1 MRWLRPVCLRARGDG
16 PGTGA
21 APRSSRGSSCVRS
34 PRAGVR
40 RLLRVPGAVFAGLR
54 RWPAARGSSPPR
66 RGSAASLRAVAGV
79 VLLLIFAV
87 AAVPAQAQVD
97 LVTLVKNIDETPTT
111 NLFLSGGVS
120 KLAQKFTTGSNRYT
134 ITSARLTIYARSG
147 LEVSISTESGGNPS
161 STVFTFTNPERIANG
176 RRNTFTVPA
185 SESAAAT
192 LAANTDYFV
201 VFAHTSGNRG
211 DYAWQLTGS
220 EAQSGVDDNDDD
232 TADWSI
238 ANNLMGLGSNW
249 GSASNDVGLFEL
261 RGVPPIRDPRL
272 QSNNP
277 VEVLA
282 SGTRIALRFDRTLD
296 TANPPPASAFEVE
309 VDGDRFPVDR
319 VAVDGSVVNLDV
331 LATIR
336 QGQTVEVGYTDPT
349 SGDDAGAIQD
359 TYGTDAADFTR
370 TATNSSATIELY
382 GTWLDCPT
390 TEVSEGE
397 EVTVH
402 LRHNVPG
409 GTISGSRNFRTS
421 PGTATAPGDYVA
433 RDFDVF
439 IGPRQS
445 YPFTVSTTADT
456 LKEASETFTIRYS
469 PTDTV
474 RDRNNPRIDEKC
486 EITILDDDTANAA
499 ATGEPVIS
507 GTPRS
512 GQTLTADT
520 SRIADANG
528 LHTVSYEY
536 GWFWVDGNVNTR
548 VGTNSRTYTVMP
560 ADVGKRIK
568 VVVAF
573 TDSASF
579 AETVSS
585 DPVFVR
591 HVDTPATG
599 APVIAGSGLVGK
611 TLTAGTS
618 DIADVDGLANVEYRY
633 HWIRVDGTTET
644 IVGADEATY
653 VPVGAD
659 VGRQIKVRVSFV
671 DDAGGV
677 SGLTSAPVT
686 ISRAAPPAVCPAL
699 PDLAG
704 TDRVRLWSGT
714 VTVGDVLL
722 LDGRLLYGHGFTEGS
737 LTLGAA
743 GGLSDKEFGIGGRA
757 YTVRTGLVGGGA
769 LQLQL
774 QLDRGLTDAEVATLA
789 LHVCGEI
796 YAFSEASYSELVP
809 QGSIATYSWGGTG
822 LDWSGETT
830 RTLHL
835 SKTNTPA
842 TGAPGISGTHRV
854 GETLRASTGTVDD
867 IDGLT
872 SPGYRYRWI
881 RVDGSTETAIAGAAS
896 STYTLADADEGKRV
910 KVEVAFTDDLGFAE
924 TRSASVA
931 VRAAGVQATCEASAL
946 GADETEIWTGEVT
959 VGTVRF
965 QGAPIAYGFAE
976 ALSPLPAAGA
986 LSDTDFETGYSS
998 DAHTVRAGMASAGGS
1013 LVFGLD
1019 RRLTQVG
1026 TDRVVLHVCGEAY
1039 AFGDASYDSATRR
1052 YTWSGAGLDWSSV
1065 ASRTLRLRR
1074 PSDITPPE
1082 IVIARTIGEG
1092 GGLIVLQ
1099 FREGLDHD
1107 NRPSASVFTVTADG
1121 RPLTVTVSS
1130 AESGGRLIYLDVSP
1144 RLREGQ
1150 TVTLTYTDPT
1160 PGDDARAV
1168 QDAAGN
1174 DAASFTAAVRNDSTY
1189 TGSGNPEITGTAR
1202 VGETLTASPGNIDD
1216 AHGVTTAVYGYQWI
1230 RQNGGEADIPGA
1242 AAETYTLTDVDEGKR
1257 IRVRAS
1263 FVDDAGNA
1271 ETRTSERT
1279 GTVAVS
1285 ATAPKITIAPD
1296 RAKATGRFDF
1306 IRYTVA
1312 REGPATDALTV
1323 TVRLEAPA
1331 GNDWEI
1337 DDDKRSHEV
1346 AFRAG
1351 EAEKTLLISLR
1362 RVGPANVGFSHGAA
1376 QGGTLLA
1383 RLDGT
1388 TGYDTADTAEVE
1400 VVVVPNPLWIARL
1413 TEPAYTFIEDGT
1425 TYEVE
1430 IEVAA
1435 ASPDM
1440 PAPSMPP
1447 DGNNPVEVYI
1457 ATSSDTAFADVDYE
1471 AFGRSL
1477 PIPLSS
1483 FMAGPDGVQRGRAV
1497 FRFAALQD
1505 SEPEGAETL
1514 WFFLER
1520 APIVA
1525 LGAITFEGPD
1535 GRRDT
1540 NSVRYP
1546 ATIVEANTPASG
1558 APAIAG
1564 TGRAGETL
1572 RATTDA
1578 VSDVDGL
1585 GEFTYR
1591 WVRVDGSV
1599 ETEIGTG
1606 AATYLPVADD
1616 VGKRIRVEVAFA
1628 DALGFAEGPLAS
1640 DSVAIRAAAPP
1651 AVCPVLDLAGTGRSA
1666 LAPIRVGV
1674 GAIQVFK
1681 VPVAYGYYTGDAVLS
1696 AAGTIGGGSF
1706 ALGGTAYAVEGAWAG
1721 TGGSLVFNLDGAVSA
1736 AERAALALHVCG
1748 ESYAFAD
1755 AEHDPSTDA
1764 YTWQHAGLDWSSVTS
1779 RTLRLSTTRSLPT
1792 GAPEIEGTARMGETL
1807 EAATDAIAD
1816 ADGLSAPGFAYQWI
1830 RVEGVEETEI
1840 SGADARTYTV
1850 TAEDLGKA
1858 VRVRVRFTDD
1868 RSFAEEAT
1876 SAALPIVNTPATG
1889 APEIRG
1895 SGRVGG
1901 TMRAATG
1908 GIVEPDGLGNAVFS
1922 YRWVRL
1928 DGAEETEVGT
1938 DSDSYG
1944 VVAADEGKRIR
1955 VEVTFTDDLGA
1966 AEGPLASIPAT
1977 VLDASPPLS
1986 SSCGTPALA
1995 GRVQIW
2001 SSRVTLSTS
2010 LSGGI
2015 GFHHEQSGR
2024 RLQDPDFVIAS
2035 APAYTFLSALNFVGG
2050 SRNGGLRFEL
2060 DRALAPS
2067 HAASLVLHDCDDS
2080 FAFADAAYS
2089 ASDLTYSWPAAGADW
2104 RGLPLMRELR
2114 LSVPGNNPATGAPG
2128 IAGTARVGETLTA
2141 LTDGIGDV
2149 DGRSGASF
2157 VYRWLRVE
2165 GETATAISGATAG
2178 TYTLAADDEG
2188 NRVKVEVAFTD
2199 DLGSPEGPLESAPF
2213 PAAGTV
2219 APVPA
2224 SMTGP
2229 SDLLSATLTVK
2240 EKSPNLG
2247 CFATGSGVL
2256 CSSSSVMTDNDF
2268 TVGTVDYFITQIYLQ
2283 TDGSVLLEFGE
2294 TVRRDVTGSWTLTL
2308 GTTELVFNDAA
2319 RNGGEYT
2326 WTGTGLSWTADDT
2339 VAVKVTDRG
2348 TGDTTPPAHAGPS
2361 RVTSGGDRLVLVFSE
2376 ALDHGTL
2383 PATDRYT
2390 VEADGSPI
2398 AVVAVDDPL
2407 SENERLGLALASPVY
2422 RGQTVRVRY
2431 ADPSDADDARAVQDA
2446 AGNDAASFTSAVR
2459 NDSDHTGAPGE
2470 PTGLEATAIGPTR
2483 IDLAWRAPVERGDSD
2498 ITGYR
2503 IEFSPDGVS
2512 DWRDLM
2518 EDTGERAAA
2527 YSDTRVVPA
2536 ETRHYRVSAINGQ
2549 GPGAPS
2555 EPADATTVS
2564 ALPKIAGQPRVGA
2577 TLRVE
2582 TGDIGDLDGV
2592 DPATFAYRWIRIDG
2606 PVETEIRTA
2615 TGETY
2620 ELVEA
2625 DAGKRVRVKVS
2636 FTDLA
2641 DGGGNP
2647 EERASEAFPA
2657 RGTVLLNT
2665 PATGRP
2671 AIAGTG
2677 RVGGMLTA
2685 ETDAIADAD
2694 GLSNAEFRY
2703 RWVRLD
2709 GPEIPDATAT
2719 GETYAA
2725 VADDLGKRIRVE
2737 VEFTDDHGSPEGP
2750 LASGPVT
2757 IRAMSAP
2764 ASCPRPGLAD
2774 RRWIWSGTVTVGPVE
2789 SSTSGVVRT
2798 VGHGFAAAGGALSDR
2813 DFELGANGYTV
2824 SQGFAATGGELRFYL
2839 DRALAAADS
2848 AGLVLHVCG
2857 ETYAFADAALYD
2869 DGDGF
2874 EYSWPGAGL
2883 DWSPLAGMT
2892 RTLVLSVADPGA
2904 PGAPAGLTAR
2914 AVGST
2919 RIDLAWD
2926 EPLERGDTAITGYR
2940 IEWSADGRSGWRDL
2954 VANTGSTDRAH
2965 ADTVAPETTRHYRV
2979 SAINAQ
2985 GPGSP
2990 SVAAHAATGTGEPGA
3005 PRELVAAK
3013 SATNQAFEI
3022 DLAWEEPADRGDS
3035 DITSYRIEWSAD
3047 GTSNWRALA
3056 ADTGSTDR
3064 TWSDVDLPSPT
3075 TRHYR
3080 VSAIN
3085 AVGPGQAS
3093 NTASATTDDVVPP
3106 VLRSADVRTPGLTVF
3121 LLFAD
3126 AINSATLPMA
3136 SAFTVSADGYRVD
3149 VGYVDVIPVA
3159 GGISIRLR
3167 YISPTIKRGQS
3178 VVVTY
3183 TDPNPGSDDA
3193 TGVIQDRAGHDAA
3206 SFTTGED
3213 GVPAAVNDSGAAPV
3227 APDAPTGLM
3236 AEAAGDTGI
3245 VLTWSPPAYNGG
3257 SAVTGYLIEV
3267 SPDGTDGSFTTR
3279 EANHDVREDGGEDG
3293 AIVTAYTHT
3302 GLTRATTRHYRVSAI
3317 NAAGTGA
3324 ASAST
3329 EFTSATTTMV
3339 APGAPTGLTATAHDA
3354 MPGDTSTQID
3364 LAWTAPAAIEG
3375 VAPPT
3380 GYRIEWSPDGASDWE
3395 ELVEDTGTTDVVY
3408 SDAGLPSETTRHYRV
3423 SARNAPGAAGLGPP
3437 SNVDGATSEDIEPPT
3452 GRRTPVVFINGIQMA
3467 ISYDLSLD
3475 ITGANAPLVSA
3486 FTVTADG
3493 IPITVGAVVSYSIQ
3507 ITGLGRVHRILLDS
3521 LSPTIKRGQ
3530 TVTVT
3535 YTDPTPGDDARAI
3548 QDVHGN
3554 DAASFTLTARN
3565 GSRLDDPTLPG
3576 APTGLAATANDAMQ
3590 GDASTQIDLAW
3601 TAPAA
3606 IEGVPAPTGY
3616 RIEWS
3621 PDGTSD
3627 WEELVE
3633 DTSTTDVAYSDAGL
3647 PPETTRHYRVFAINA
3662 SGTGPPSNVDDA
3674 TTEDF
3679 EPPTEPRT
3687 PLVHFDGVYI
3697 SIRYDQPLDA
3707 TDATEPLPSAFTVI
3721 ADGIPITIGDVT
3733 VEVLVIG
3740 LGALSPT
3747 IKRGQVVTVTYTDP
3761 TDGDDARAIQDVHG
3775 NDAASYTVQADNDS
3789 DVDPILPGAPTGLTA
3804 TANDA
3809 VQGDTSTQIDL
3820 AWVAPGEIGSGIKGY
3835 LIEVSPDGTEDSF
3848 TTLEASHDTM
3858 EDGEIV
3864 TAYADTGLP
3873 SETTRYYRVK
3883 AISAA
3888 GTTSATDVAHD
3899 TTADIV
3905 APVLSYVAVVFDTMR
3920 IQFNEALD
3928 GAPGHTPPK
3937 SAFTVTADGF
3947 PTDFDTVSVSGPAAV
3962 LQGFSPTIKAGQTV
3976 TVTYTDANAG
3986 DDTAA
3991 IQDLAGNDAA
4001 GFTTGEDGVP
4011 AVVLG
4016 GPLDPPVAPDAPAGL
4031 TATAAGETRIDLVW
4045 SPPPYNGGS
4054 AVTGY
4059 LIEVSADGSDG
4070 SFTTLEANHD
4080 AREDGAIVTAYAHT
4094 GDLAPGTTRHYRVFA
4109 INAAGTS
4116 PASGV
4121 ADDTTATA
4129 GAGTPDEPTELT
4141 ATATGAMRGDTDTN
4155 IDLDWTK
4162 PAVIGN
4168 SPITGYL
4175 IERSAD
4181 GVSGWLALVENHAE
4195 MQGGEIVTGYS
4206 DTGLPSETVRHYR
4219 VSAIN
4224 DQGTGPASVVA
4235 HTASA
4240 RIVPLAP
4247 TGLAATTP
4255 HATEEERT
4263 VRGIAL
4269 AWRAPADTGTTDIG
4283 GYRIEWSA
4291 DGMSGWQD
4299 LVEDTGSADAAH
4311 RDRGPGG
4318 TGFPAGTT
4326 RHYRVSAINDG
4337 GVGRASDAAHA
4348 TIRSAPV
4355 RAGTNARGSQ
4365 IAIEFGQA
4373 LDGDAANAPA
4383 ADRFAVSVKGAAVKI
4398 GDVVVAG
4405 PSGQVLLNGL
4415 SPLIRH
4421 GQVVTVSY
4429 TDLTAGDDATGV
4441 IQLPSGLDA
4450 GSFEVE
4456 VHNYSTAQPSAP
4468 EKPAGL
4474 DAEAEDDAI
4483 ALRWE
4488 PPVHDGGR
4496 AVTGYRIE
4504 VSADGT
4510 RFTTLEE
4517 SHNETKEDGEI
4528 ETAYMDA
4535 GLGPRTTRH
4544 YRVRATNEVDTGP
4557 ASETAMATTAAGVPG
4572 APTGLAATA
4581 NDAMP
4586 GDASTQIDLAW
4597 TKPAAIADVAAPTGY
4612 RIEVSPDGASHWRDL
4627 VPNHAEIEMQSGEIV
4642 TAYADVDLPSET
4654 TRHYRVSAINGEG
4667 RGPVSGVEHATS
4679 ADIAAPA
4686 PVSASVA
4693 AAGTSLAIVFDEA
4706 LDEEAASEPAPERFA
4721 VTAADGAA
4729 VTIVTIGSVAV
4740 SGTEVSLSLD
4750 ADSPVIRA
4758 GQTVTVAY
4766 TDPTAGDDAA
4776 AVQDDDGNDAETFE
4790 GFAVV
4795 NGSGVAASV
4804 PGAPTG
4810 LGAEARGPDRIR
4822 LSWDTPA
4829 DNGGRAVTGYRIDVS
4844 TDGVHFATL
4853 EAEHDVTVYEHMGVP
4868 TGVTRHY
4875 LVYAINAI
4883 GTGEA
4888 SVGASAMTTTRVPGA
4903 PTGLAATANDDA
4915 MPGDT
4920 STHIDLAWTKP
4931 AEIGESAITGYKIEW
4946 SADGNAPWIEREANH
4961 AEMENGG
4968 IVTAYSDTGLDSE
4981 TTRYYRISAINGDGA
4996 GSPSNVDG
5004 ATTGDIAGPEPQSAS
5019 VTGSGTGIA
5028 IVFDEALDGDPANA
5042 PATDRFAVSVDGVP
5056 AAVGSVVVWSALK
5069 QVVLGGFSPAIRD
5082 GQAVTVT
5089 YTDLTDGDDATGVIQ
5104 DDDGN
5109 DAEPF
5114 TLPRTLPRE
5123 ILVTNGAT
5131 RPVSEPDAPESL
5143 MAESGQDRIL
5153 LTWDP
5158 PADYGGSPI
5167 TGYLVERSADVD
5179 PRVWRKL
5186 ASNHEETAY
5195 EDVVEPEATRDKN
5208 TDVTRH
5214 YRVSATNAIGTGDPS
5229 DPVRGTIETG
5239 LADAPAGLTAT
5250 AVGGTRI
5257 DLAWKEPA
5265 DEGESLVTGY
5275 RIEWSEDGNAPWEA
5289 LVEDTGSTDRSHS
5302 DTMELDSE
5310 TTRHYRVAAIN
5321 GQGTGPRSEPAHAT
5335 TDDIVMPM
5343 PVSASVAASGAALT
5357 IVFDEA
5363 LDAVAARL
5371 PAAARFAVAAT
5382 DGACIGVGGVTV
5394 SGTDVTLA
5402 LSLAGGVPAIKRGQT
5417 VTVGYTDPSAGD
5429 DAAAVQDDDGN
5440 DAATFAGLAVANG
5453 SDVDPTAP
5461 ARPTGL
5467 VAEAGGD
5474 TRIGLAWRAPCNT
5487 GGRAITGYRIE
5498 RSADDGNGNSDGN
5511 WEELEDDG
5519 STDVAYSDTGRGRGT
5534 RYHYRVS
5541 ARNAPGAAGLGPV
5554 SDVADTATT
5563 MTGPGAPTEL
5573 GATAIGTTIR
5583 LSWMKP
5589 ADEGATA
5596 IRGYKIERSAD
5607 DGSGNS
5613 DGNWEVLEDDTG
5625 TTATTYDDEGLGHG
5639 ETYHYRVSAFNSD
5652 SAGPVSNVADAT
5664 IDIRGPVPQ
5673 SASVAAAGTTLT
5685 IAFDEA
5691 LDAAAA
5697 NLPAAARFA
5706 IAAPDGARF
5715 AIGAVSVSGTHA
5727 TLALASGS
5735 AVIRTGQAVTVAYT
5749 DPNGGDD
5756 TAGVVQ
5762 DAVGN
5767 DAEDF
5772 TLGPGLSVTVNN
5784 GSTVAPTV
5792 ATRPTGLVAMA
5803 AGDTRIDLSWN
5814 APADN
5819 GGRAITGYRIERST
5833 DGGLTYPATPLVANH
5848 DAKEDGAIVRA
5859 YRDTDVMPGTTR
5871 HYRVSAI
5878 NMIGAGPV
5886 SDAEH
5891 ATTSNCAPGAPT
5903 GLGLTAVA
5911 AALGATSTQ
5920 IDLSWTAP
5928 TDLGTPPST
5937 IRGYRIERSADG
5949 NAPWTVLVADT
5960 EDTATSH
5967 SDEGLASETTRH
5979 YRVSAMVSGCDS
5991 AGPPSDA
5998 ESATS
6003 ADIVAPAPVS
6013 ASVAAAGTTLTIV
6026 FDEALDAAAARLPAA
6041 ARFEISAPD
6050 GAEIA
6055 IGTVSVSG
6063 TDVTLA
6069 LTSGSA
6075 VIRTGQAV
6083 TVAYSDLERRTTTR
6097 RAWSRTTTATTRR
6110 RSRSGRA

>member
-1 MRWLRPVCLRARGDG
+1 
-16 PGTGA
+16 
-21 APRSSRGSSCVRS
+21 
-34 PRAGVR
+34 
-40 RLLRVPGAVFAGLR
+40 
-54 RWPAARGSSPPR
+54 
-66 RGSAASLRAVAGV
+66 
-79 VLLLIFAV
+79 
-87 AAVPAQAQVD
+87 
-97 LVTLVKNIDETPTT
+97 
-111 NLFLSGGVS
+111 
-120 KLAQKFTTGSNRYT
+120 
-134 ITSARLTIYARSG
+134 
-147 LEVSISTESGGNPS
+147 
-161 STVFTFTNPERIANG
+161 
-176 RRNTFTVPA
+176 
-185 SESAAAT
+185 
-192 LAANTDYFV
+192 
-201 VFAHTSGNRG
+201 
-211 DYAWQLTGS
+211 
-220 EAQSGVDDNDDD
+220 
-232 TADWSI
+232 
-238 ANNLMGLGSNW
+238 
-249 GSASNDVGLFEL
+249 
-261 RGVPPIRDPRL
+261 
-272 QSNNP
+272 
-277 VEVLA
+277 
-282 SGTRIALRFDRTLD
+282 
-296 TANPPPASAFEVE
+296 
-309 VDGDRFPVDR
+309 
-319 VAVDGSVVNLDV
+319 
-331 LATIR
+331 
-336 QGQTVEVGYTDPT
+336 
-349 SGDDAGAIQD
+349 
-359 TYGTDAADFTR
+359 
-370 TATNSSATIELY
+370 
-382 GTWLDCPT
+382 
-390 TEVSEGE
+390 
-397 EVTVH
+397 
-402 LRHNVPG
+402 
-409 GTISGSRNFRTS
+409 
-421 PGTATAPGDYVA
+421 
-433 RDFDVF
+433 
-439 IGPRQS
+439 
-445 YPFTVSTTADT
+445 
-456 LKEASETFTIRYS
+456 
-469 PTDTV
+469 
-474 RDRNNPRIDEKC
+474 
-486 EITILDDDTANAA
+486 
-499 ATGEPVIS
+499 
-507 GTPRS
+507 
-512 GQTLTADT
+512 
-520 SRIADANG
+520 
-528 LHTVSYEY
+528 
-536 GWFWVDGNVNTR
+536 
-548 VGTNSRTYTVMP
+548 
-560 ADVGKRIK
+560 
-568 VVVAF
+568 
-573 TDSASF
+573 
-579 AETVSS
+579 
-585 DPVFVR
+585 
-591 HVDTPATG
+591 
-599 APVIAGSGLVGK
+599 
-611 TLTAGTS
+611 
-618 DIADVDGLANVEYRY
+618 
-633 HWIRVDGTTET
+633 
-644 IVGADEATY
+644 
-653 VPVGAD
+653 
-659 VGRQIKVRVSFV
+659 
-671 DDAGGV
+671 
-677 SGLTSAPVT
+677 
-686 ISRAAPPAVCPAL
+686 
-699 PDLAG
+699 
-704 TDRVRLWSGT
+704 
-714 VTVGDVLL
+714 
-722 LDGRLLYGHGFTEGS
+722 
-737 LTLGAA
+737 
-743 GGLSDKEFGIGGRA
+743 
-757 YTVRTGLVGGGA
+757 
-769 LQLQL
+769 
-774 QLDRGLTDAEVATLA
+774 
-789 LHVCGEI
+789 
-796 YAFSEASYSELVP
+796 
-809 QGSIATYSWGGTG
+809 
-822 LDWSGETT
+822 
-830 RTLHL
+830 
-835 SKTNTPA
+835 
-842 TGAPGISGTHRV
+842 
-854 GETLRASTGTVDD
+854 
-867 IDGLT
+867 
-872 SPGYRYRWI
+872 
-881 RVDGSTETAIAGAAS
+881 
-896 STYTLADADEGKRV
+896 
-910 KVEVAFTDDLGFAE
+910 
-924 TRSASVA
+924 
-931 VRAAGVQATCEASAL
+931 
-946 GADETEIWTGEVT
+946 
-959 VGTVRF
+959 
-965 QGAPIAYGFAE
+965 
-976 ALSPLPAAGA
+976 
-986 LSDTDFETGYSS
+986 
-998 DAHTVRAGMASAGGS
+998 
-1013 LVFGLD
+1013 
-1019 RRLTQVG
+1019 
-1026 TDRVVLHVCGEAY
+1026 
-1039 AFGDASYDSATRR
+1039 
-1052 YTWSGAGLDWSSV
+1052 
-1065 ASRTLRLRR
+1065 
-1074 PSDITPPE
+1074 
-1082 IVIARTIGEG
+1082 
-1092 GGLIVLQ
+1092 
-1099 FREGLDHD
+1099 
-1107 NRPSASVFTVTADG
+1107 
-1121 RPLTVTVSS
+1121 
-1130 AESGGRLIYLDVSP
+1130 
-1144 RLREGQ
+1144 
-1150 TVTLTYTDPT
+1150 
-1160 PGDDARAV
+1160 
-1168 QDAAGN
+1168 
-1174 DAASFTAAVRNDSTY
+1174 
-1189 TGSGNPEITGTAR
+1189 
-1202 VGETLTASPGNIDD
+1202 
-1216 AHGVTTAVYGYQWI
+1216 
-1230 RQNGGEADIPGA
+1230 
-1242 AAETYTLTDVDEGKR
+1242 
-1257 IRVRAS
+1257 
-1263 FVDDAGNA
+1263 
-1271 ETRTSERT
+1271 
-1279 GTVAVS
+1279 
-1285 ATAPKITIAPD
+1285 
-1296 RAKATGRFDF
+1296 
-1306 IRYTVA
+1306 
-1312 REGPATDALTV
+1312 
-1323 TVRLEAPA
+1323 
-1331 GNDWEI
+1331 
-1337 DDDKRSHEV
+1337 
-1346 AFRAG
+1346 
-1351 EAEKTLLISLR
+1351 
-1362 RVGPANVGFSHGAA
+1362 
-1376 QGGTLLA
+1376 
-1383 RLDGT
+1383 
-1388 TGYDTADTAEVE
+1388 
-1400 VVVVPNPLWIARL
+1400 
-1413 TEPAYTFIEDGT
+1413 
-1425 TYEVE
+1425 
-1430 IEVAA
+1430 
-1435 ASPDM
+1435 
-1440 PAPSMPP
+1440 
-1447 DGNNPVEVYI
+1447 
-1457 ATSSDTAFADVDYE
+1457 
-1471 AFGRSL
+1471 
-1477 PIPLSS
+1477 
-1483 FMAGPDGVQRGRAV
+1483 
-1497 FRFAALQD
+1497 
-1505 SEPEGAETL
+1505 
-1514 WFFLER
+1514 
-1520 APIVA
+1520 
-1525 LGAITFEGPD
+1525 
-1535 GRRDT
+1535 
-1540 NSVRYP
+1540 
-1546 ATIVEANTPASG
+1546 
-1558 APAIAG
+1558 
-1564 TGRAGETL
+1564 
-1572 RATTDA
+1572 
-1578 VSDVDGL
+1578 
-1585 GEFTYR
+1585 
-1591 WVRVDGSV
+1591 
-1599 ETEIGTG
+1599 
-1606 AATYLPVADD
+1606 
-1616 VGKRIRVEVAFA
+1616 
-1628 DALGFAEGPLAS
+1628 
-1640 DSVAIRAAAPP
+1640 
-1651 AVCPVLDLAGTGRSA
+1651 
-1666 LAPIRVGV
+1666 
-1674 GAIQVFK
+1674 
-1681 VPVAYGYYTGDAVLS
+1681 
-1696 AAGTIGGGSF
+1696 
-1706 ALGGTAYAVEGAWAG
+1706 
-1721 TGGSLVFNLDGAVSA
+1721 
-1736 AERAALALHVCG
+1736 
-1748 ESYAFAD
+1748 
-1755 AEHDPSTDA
+1755 
-1764 YTWQHAGLDWSSVTS
+1764 
-1779 RTLRLSTTRSLPT
+1779 
-1792 GAPEIEGTARMGETL
+1792 
-1807 EAATDAIAD
+1807 
-1816 ADGLSAPGFAYQWI
+1816 
-1830 RVEGVEETEI
+1830 
-1840 SGADARTYTV
+1840 
-1850 TAEDLGKA
+1850 
-1858 VRVRVRFTDD
+1858 
-1868 RSFAEEAT
+1868 
-1876 SAALPIVNTPATG
+1876 
-1889 APEIRG
+1889 
-1895 SGRVGG
+1895 
-1901 TMRAATG
+1901 
-1908 GIVEPDGLGNAVFS
+1908 
-1922 YRWVRL
+1922 
-1928 DGAEETEVGT
+1928 
-1938 DSDSYG
+1938 
-1944 VVAADEGKRIR
+1944 
-1955 VEVTFTDDLGA
+1955 
-1966 AEGPLASIPAT
+1966 
-1977 VLDASPPLS
+1977 
-1986 SSCGTPALA
+1986 
-1995 GRVQIW
+1995 
-2001 SSRVTLSTS
+2001 
-2010 LSGGI
+2010 
-2015 GFHHEQSGR
+2015 
-2024 RLQDPDFVIAS
+2024 
-2035 APAYTFLSALNFVGG
+2035 
-2050 SRNGGLRFEL
+2050 
-2060 DRALAPS
+2060 
-2067 HAASLVLHDCDDS
+2067 
-2080 FAFADAAYS
+2080 
-2089 ASDLTYSWPAAGADW
+2089 
-2104 RGLPLMRELR
+2104 
-2114 LSVPGNNPATGAPG
+2114 
-2128 IAGTARVGETLTA
+2128 
-2141 LTDGIGDV
+2141 
-2149 DGRSGASF
+2149 
-2157 VYRWLRVE
+2157 
-2165 GETATAISGATAG
+2165 
-2178 TYTLAADDEG
+2178 
-2188 NRVKVEVAFTD
+2188 
-2199 DLGSPEGPLESAPF
+2199 
-2213 PAAGTV
+2213 
-2219 APVPA
+2219 
-2224 SMTGP
+2224 
-2229 SDLLSATLTVK
+2229 
-2240 EKSPNLG
+2240 
-2247 CFATGSGVL
+2247 
-2256 CSSSSVMTDNDF
+2256 
-2268 TVGTVDYFITQIYLQ
+2268 
-2283 TDGSVLLEFGE
+2283 
-2294 TVRRDVTGSWTLTL
+2294 
-2308 GTTELVFNDAA
+2308 
-2319 RNGGEYT
+2319 
-2326 WTGTGLSWTADDT
+2326 
-2339 VAVKVTDRG
+2339 
-2348 TGDTTPPAHAGPS
+2348 
-2361 RVTSGGDRLVLVFSE
+2361 
-2376 ALDHGTL
+2376 
-2383 PATDRYT
+2383 
-2390 VEADGSPI
+2390 
-2398 AVVAVDDPL
+2398 
-2407 SENERLGLALASPVY
+2407 
-2422 RGQTVRVRY
+2422 
-2431 ADPSDADDARAVQDA
+2431 
-2446 AGNDAASFTSAVR
+2446 
-2459 NDSDHTGAPGE
+2459 
-2470 PTGLEATAIGPTR
+2470 
-2483 IDLAWRAPVERGDSD
+2483 
-2498 ITGYR
+2498 
-2503 IEFSPDGVS
+2503 
-2512 DWRDLM
+2512 
-2518 EDTGERAAA
+2518 
-2527 YSDTRVVPA
+2527 
-2536 ETRHYRVSAINGQ
+2536 
-2549 GPGAPS
+2549 
-2555 EPADATTVS
+2555 
-2564 ALPKIAGQPRVGA
+2564 
-2577 TLRVE
+2577 
-2582 TGDIGDLDGV
+2582 
-2592 DPATFAYRWIRIDG
+2592 
-2606 PVETEIRTA
+2606 
-2615 TGETY
+2615 
-2620 ELVEA
+2620 
-2625 DAGKRVRVKVS
+2625 
-2636 FTDLA
+2636 
-2641 DGGGNP
+2641 
-2647 EERASEAFPA
+2647 
-2657 RGTVLLNT
+2657 
-2665 PATGRP
+2665 
-2671 AIAGTG
+2671 
-2677 RVGGMLTA
+2677 
-2685 ETDAIADAD
+2685 
-2694 GLSNAEFRY
+2694 
-2703 RWVRLD
+2703 
-2709 GPEIPDATAT
+2709 
-2719 GETYAA
+2719 
-2725 VADDLGKRIRVE
+2725 
-2737 VEFTDDHGSPEGP
+2737 
-2750 LASGPVT
+2750 
-2757 IRAMSAP
+2757 
-2764 ASCPRPGLAD
+2764 
-2774 RRWIWSGTVTVGPVE
+2774 
-2789 SSTSGVVRT
+2789 
-2798 VGHGFAAAGGALSDR
+2798 
-2813 DFELGANGYTV
+2813 
-2824 SQGFAATGGELRFYL
+2824 
-2839 DRALAAADS
+2839 
-2848 AGLVLHVCG
+2848 
-2857 ETYAFADAALYD
+2857 
-2869 DGDGF
+2869 
-2874 EYSWPGAGL
+2874 
-2883 DWSPLAGMT
+2883 
-2892 RTLVLSVADPGA
+2892 
-2904 PGAPAGLTAR
+2904 
-2914 AVGST
+2914 
-2919 RIDLAWD
+2919 
-2926 EPLERGDTAITGYR
+2926 
-2940 IEWSADGRSGWRDL
+2940 
-2954 VANTGSTDRAH
+2954 
-2965 ADTVAPETTRHYRV
+2965 
-2979 SAINAQ
+2979 
-2985 GPGSP
+2985 
-2990 SVAAHAATGTGEPGA
+2990 
-3005 PRELVAAK
+3005 
-3013 SATNQAFEI
+3013 
-3022 DLAWEEPADRGDS
+3022 
-3035 DITSYRIEWSAD
+3035 
-3047 GTSNWRALA
+3047 
-3056 ADTGSTDR
+3056 
-3064 TWSDVDLPSPT
+3064 
-3075 TRHYR
+3075 
-3080 VSAIN
+3080 
-3085 AVGPGQAS
+3085 
-3093 NTASATTDDVVPP
+3093 
-3106 VLRSADVRTPGLTVF
+3106 
-3121 LLFAD
+3121 
-3126 AINSATLPMA
+3126 
-3136 SAFTVSADGYRVD
+3136 
-3149 VGYVDVIPVA
+3149 
-3159 GGISIRLR
+3159 
-3167 YISPTIKRGQS
+3167 
-3178 VVVTY
+3178 
-3183 TDPNPGSDDA
+3183 
-3193 TGVIQDRAGHDAA
+3193 
-3206 SFTTGED
+3206 
-3213 GVPAAVNDSGAAPV
+3213 
-3227 APDAPTGLM
+3227 
-3236 AEAAGDTGI
+3236 
-3245 VLTWSPPAYNGG
+3245 
-3257 SAVTGYLIEV
+3257 
-3267 SPDGTDGSFTTR
+3267 
-3279 EANHDVREDGGEDG
+3279 
-3293 AIVTAYTHT
+3293 
-3302 GLTRATTRHYRVSAI
+3302 
-3317 NAAGTGA
+3317 
-3324 ASAST
+3324 
-3329 EFTSATTTMV
+3329 
-3339 APGAPTGLTATAHDA
+3339 
-3354 MPGDTSTQID
+3354 
-3364 LAWTAPAAIEG
+3364 
-3375 VAPPT
+3375 
-3380 GYRIEWSPDGASDWE
+3380 
-3395 ELVEDTGTTDVVY
+3395 
-3408 SDAGLPSETTRHYRV
+3408 
-3423 SARNAPGAAGLGPP
+3423 
-3437 SNVDGATSEDIEPPT
+3437 
-3452 GRRTPVVFINGIQMA
+3452 MA

-3493 IPITVGAVVSYSIQ
+3493 IPITVGAVASYSIQ
-3507 ITGLGRVHRILLDS
+3507 ITGLGRVHRILLGS

-3565 GSRLDDPTLPG
+3565 SSRLDDPTLPG

-3590 GDASTQIDLAW
+3590 GDTSTQIDLAW

-3707 TDATEPLPSAFTVI
+3707 ADATEPLPSAFTVI

-3733 VEVLVIG
+3733 VEVFVIG

-3809 VQGDTSTQIDL
+3809 MQGDTSTQIDL

-4016 GPLDPPVAPDAPAGL
+4016 GPLAPPVAPDAPAGL
-4031 TATAAGETRIDLVW
+4031 TATAAGETRIDLAW

-4059 LIEVSADGSDG
+4059 LIEVSADGTDG

-4109 INAAGTS
+4109 INAAGTG

-4129 GAGTPDEPTELT
+4129 GAGTPGAPAELT

-4162 PAVIGN
+4162 PGDSGN
-4168 SPITGYL
+4168 SAITGYL

-4206 DTGLPSETVRHYR
+4206 DTGLPSETERHYR

-4348 TIRSAPV
+4348 TIRPAPV

-4383 ADRFAVSVKGAAVKI
+4383 ADRFTVSVKGAAVKI

-4429 TDLTAGDDATGV
+4429 TDLTAGDDTAGV
-4441 IQLPSGLDA
+4441 VQLPSGLDA

-4586 GDASTQIDLAW
+4586 GDASTHIDLAW
-4597 TKPAAIADVAAPTGY
+4597 TKPAEIADVAAPTGY
-4612 RIEVSPDGASHWRDL
+4612 RIEWSPDGASHWRDL
-4627 VPNHAEIEMQSGEIV
+4627 VPNHAETEMQSGEIV

-5056 AAVGSVVVWSALK
+5056 AAAGSVVVWSALK

-5082 GQAVTVT
+5082 GQAVTVA

-5104 DDDGN
+5104 DGDGN

-5239 LADAPAGLTAT
+5239 LADAPAGLKAT

-5257 DLAWKEPA
+5257 DLVWKEPA

-5382 DGACIGVGGVTV
+5382 DGACIGVGGVAV

-5440 DAATFAGLAVANG
+5440 DAATFASLAVANG

-5511 WEELEDDG
+5511 WEEVVADTG
-5519 STDVAYSDTGRGRGT
+5519 STDVAYSDTGRDRGT

-5573 GATAIGTTIR
+5573 MATAIGTTIR

-5589 ADEGATA
+5589 ADEGASA

-5613 DGNWEVLEDDTG
+5613 DGNWEVLEADTG
-5625 TTATTYDDEGLGHG
+5625 TTATAYDDEGLGHG

-5749 DPNGGDD
+5749 DPNAGDD
-5756 TAGVVQ
+5756 TGGVVQ

-5784 GSTVAPTV
+5784 GSTE
-5792 ATRPTGLVAMA
+5792 A
-5803 AGDTRIDLSWN
+5803 AGAPGAPENFAAEPGGDTSIVLTWD
-5814 APADN
+5814 APADT
-5819 GGRAITGYRIERST
+5819 GGTAIASYRIEVSPSGA
-5833 DGGLTYPATPLVANH
+5833 DGSWTALEAAH
-5848 DAKEDGAIVRA
+5848 DAAIERRYPHTGLDPA
-5859 YRDTDVMPGTTR
+5859 TTR
-5871 HYRVSAI
+5871 HYRIRAMHAANVGAWSAAVQT
-5878 NMIGAGPV
+5878 M
-5886 SDAEH
+5886 
-5891 ATTSNCAPGAPT
+5891 TTSGAPDAPT
-5903 GLGLTAVA
+5903 GLEATAGLPSPRDGTT
-5911 AALGATSTQ
+5911 L
-5920 IDLSWTAP
+5920 IDLVWMKPADEGDSAIT
-5928 TDLGTPPST
+5928 S
-5937 IRGYRIERSADG
+5937 YRIEWSADG
-5949 NAPWTVLVADT
+5949 ASDWTELVATHDT
-5960 EDTATSH
+5960 MAGGAIVTGYTDT
-5967 SDEGLASETTRH
+5967 GLGSETTRH
-5979 YRVSAMVSGCDS
+5979 YRVFAINDDGRSLPSDTAHTTTADI
-5991 AGPPSDA
+5991 AGP
-5998 ESATS
+5998 E
-6003 ADIVAPAPVS
+6003 PVS
-6013 ASVAAAGTTLTIV
+6013 ASVTASGTALTIV
-6026 FDEALDAAAARLPAA
+6026 FDETLEAAARRGPARPAA
-6041 ARFEISAPD
+6041 ARCRRRR
-6050 GAEIA
+6050 
-6055 IGTVSVSG
+6055 VSRSRP
-6063 TDVTLA
+6063 
-6069 LTSGSA
+6069 
-6075 VIRTGQAV
+6075 RTG
-6083 TVAYSDLERRTTTR
+6083 
-6097 RAWSRTTTATTRR
+6097 R
-6110 RSRSGRA
+6110 RSRSARSR

>member
-1 MRWLRPVCLRARGDG
+1 M
-16 PGTGA
+16 
-21 APRSSRGSSCVRS
+21 
-34 PRAGVR
+34 
-40 RLLRVPGAVFAGLR
+40 
-54 RWPAARGSSPPR
+54 
-66 RGSAASLRAVAGV
+66 
-79 VLLLIFAV
+79 
-87 AAVPAQAQVD
+87 
-97 LVTLVKNIDETPTT
+97 
-111 NLFLSGGVS
+111 
-120 KLAQKFTTGSNRYT
+120 
-134 ITSARLTIYARSG
+134 
-147 LEVSISTESGGNPS
+147 
-161 STVFTFTNPERIANG
+161 
-176 RRNTFTVPA
+176 
-185 SESAAAT
+185 
-192 LAANTDYFV
+192 
-201 VFAHTSGNRG
+201 
-211 DYAWQLTGS
+211 
-220 EAQSGVDDNDDD
+220 
-232 TADWSI
+232 
-238 ANNLMGLGSNW
+238 
-249 GSASNDVGLFEL
+249 
-261 RGVPPIRDPRL
+261 
-272 QSNNP
+272 
-277 VEVLA
+277 
-282 SGTRIALRFDRTLD
+282 
-296 TANPPPASAFEVE
+296 
-309 VDGDRFPVDR
+309 
-319 VAVDGSVVNLDV
+319 
-331 LATIR
+331 
-336 QGQTVEVGYTDPT
+336 
-349 SGDDAGAIQD
+349 
-359 TYGTDAADFTR
+359 
-370 TATNSSATIELY
+370 
-382 GTWLDCPT
+382 
-390 TEVSEGE
+390 
-397 EVTVH
+397 
-402 LRHNVPG
+402 
-409 GTISGSRNFRTS
+409 
-421 PGTATAPGDYVA
+421 
-433 RDFDVF
+433 
-439 IGPRQS
+439 
-445 YPFTVSTTADT
+445 
-456 LKEASETFTIRYS
+456 
-469 PTDTV
+469 
-474 RDRNNPRIDEKC
+474 
-486 EITILDDDTANAA
+486 
-499 ATGEPVIS
+499 
-507 GTPRS
+507 
-512 GQTLTADT
+512 
-520 SRIADANG
+520 
-528 LHTVSYEY
+528 
-536 GWFWVDGNVNTR
+536 
-548 VGTNSRTYTVMP
+548 
-560 ADVGKRIK
+560 
-568 VVVAF
+568 
-573 TDSASF
+573 
-579 AETVSS
+579 
-585 DPVFVR
+585 
-591 HVDTPATG
+591 
-599 APVIAGSGLVGK
+599 
-611 TLTAGTS
+611 
-618 DIADVDGLANVEYRY
+618 
-633 HWIRVDGTTET
+633 
-644 IVGADEATY
+644 
-653 VPVGAD
+653 
-659 VGRQIKVRVSFV
+659 
-671 DDAGGV
+671 
-677 SGLTSAPVT
+677 
-686 ISRAAPPAVCPAL
+686 
-699 PDLAG
+699 
-704 TDRVRLWSGT
+704 
-714 VTVGDVLL
+714 
-722 LDGRLLYGHGFTEGS
+722 
-737 LTLGAA
+737 
-743 GGLSDKEFGIGGRA
+743 
-757 YTVRTGLVGGGA
+757 
-769 LQLQL
+769 
-774 QLDRGLTDAEVATLA
+774 
-789 LHVCGEI
+789 
-796 YAFSEASYSELVP
+796 
-809 QGSIATYSWGGTG
+809 
-822 LDWSGETT
+822 
-830 RTLHL
+830 
-835 SKTNTPA
+835 
-842 TGAPGISGTHRV
+842 
-854 GETLRASTGTVDD
+854 
-867 IDGLT
+867 
-872 SPGYRYRWI
+872 
-881 RVDGSTETAIAGAAS
+881 
-896 STYTLADADEGKRV
+896 
-910 KVEVAFTDDLGFAE
+910 
-924 TRSASVA
+924 
-931 VRAAGVQATCEASAL
+931 
-946 GADETEIWTGEVT
+946 
-959 VGTVRF
+959 
-965 QGAPIAYGFAE
+965 
-976 ALSPLPAAGA
+976 
-986 LSDTDFETGYSS
+986 
-998 DAHTVRAGMASAGGS
+998 
-1013 LVFGLD
+1013 
-1019 RRLTQVG
+1019 
-1026 TDRVVLHVCGEAY
+1026 
-1039 AFGDASYDSATRR
+1039 
-1052 YTWSGAGLDWSSV
+1052 
-1065 ASRTLRLRR
+1065 
-1074 PSDITPPE
+1074 
-1082 IVIARTIGEG
+1082 
-1092 GGLIVLQ
+1092 
-1099 FREGLDHD
+1099 
-1107 NRPSASVFTVTADG
+1107 
-1121 RPLTVTVSS
+1121 
-1130 AESGGRLIYLDVSP
+1130 
-1144 RLREGQ
+1144 
-1150 TVTLTYTDPT
+1150 
-1160 PGDDARAV
+1160 
-1168 QDAAGN
+1168 
-1174 DAASFTAAVRNDSTY
+1174 
-1189 TGSGNPEITGTAR
+1189 
-1202 VGETLTASPGNIDD
+1202 
-1216 AHGVTTAVYGYQWI
+1216 
-1230 RQNGGEADIPGA
+1230 
-1242 AAETYTLTDVDEGKR
+1242 
-1257 IRVRAS
+1257 
-1263 FVDDAGNA
+1263 
-1271 ETRTSERT
+1271 
-1279 GTVAVS
+1279 
-1285 ATAPKITIAPD
+1285 
-1296 RAKATGRFDF
+1296 
-1306 IRYTVA
+1306 
-1312 REGPATDALTV
+1312 
-1323 TVRLEAPA
+1323 
-1331 GNDWEI
+1331 
-1337 DDDKRSHEV
+1337 
-1346 AFRAG
+1346 
-1351 EAEKTLLISLR
+1351 
-1362 RVGPANVGFSHGAA
+1362 
-1376 QGGTLLA
+1376 
-1383 RLDGT
+1383 
-1388 TGYDTADTAEVE
+1388 
-1400 VVVVPNPLWIARL
+1400 
-1413 TEPAYTFIEDGT
+1413 
-1425 TYEVE
+1425 
-1430 IEVAA
+1430 
-1435 ASPDM
+1435 
-1440 PAPSMPP
+1440 
-1447 DGNNPVEVYI
+1447 
-1457 ATSSDTAFADVDYE
+1457 
-1471 AFGRSL
+1471 
-1477 PIPLSS
+1477 
-1483 FMAGPDGVQRGRAV
+1483 
-1497 FRFAALQD
+1497 
-1505 SEPEGAETL
+1505 
-1514 WFFLER
+1514 
-1520 APIVA
+1520 
-1525 LGAITFEGPD
+1525 
-1535 GRRDT
+1535 
-1540 NSVRYP
+1540 
-1546 ATIVEANTPASG
+1546 
-1558 APAIAG
+1558 
-1564 TGRAGETL
+1564 
-1572 RATTDA
+1572 
-1578 VSDVDGL
+1578 
-1585 GEFTYR
+1585 
-1591 WVRVDGSV
+1591 
-1599 ETEIGTG
+1599 
-1606 AATYLPVADD
+1606 
-1616 VGKRIRVEVAFA
+1616 
-1628 DALGFAEGPLAS
+1628 
-1640 DSVAIRAAAPP
+1640 
-1651 AVCPVLDLAGTGRSA
+1651 
-1666 LAPIRVGV
+1666 
-1674 GAIQVFK
+1674 
-1681 VPVAYGYYTGDAVLS
+1681 
-1696 AAGTIGGGSF
+1696 
-1706 ALGGTAYAVEGAWAG
+1706 
-1721 TGGSLVFNLDGAVSA
+1721 
-1736 AERAALALHVCG
+1736 
-1748 ESYAFAD
+1748 
-1755 AEHDPSTDA
+1755 
-1764 YTWQHAGLDWSSVTS
+1764 
-1779 RTLRLSTTRSLPT
+1779 
-1792 GAPEIEGTARMGETL
+1792 
-1807 EAATDAIAD
+1807 
-1816 ADGLSAPGFAYQWI
+1816 
-1830 RVEGVEETEI
+1830 
-1840 SGADARTYTV
+1840 
-1850 TAEDLGKA
+1850 
-1858 VRVRVRFTDD
+1858 
-1868 RSFAEEAT
+1868 
-1876 SAALPIVNTPATG
+1876 
-1889 APEIRG
+1889 
-1895 SGRVGG
+1895 
-1901 TMRAATG
+1901 
-1908 GIVEPDGLGNAVFS
+1908 
-1922 YRWVRL
+1922 
-1928 DGAEETEVGT
+1928 
-1938 DSDSYG
+1938 
-1944 VVAADEGKRIR
+1944 
-1955 VEVTFTDDLGA
+1955 
-1966 AEGPLASIPAT
+1966 
-1977 VLDASPPLS
+1977 
-1986 SSCGTPALA
+1986 
-1995 GRVQIW
+1995 
-2001 SSRVTLSTS
+2001 
-2010 LSGGI
+2010 
-2015 GFHHEQSGR
+2015 
-2024 RLQDPDFVIAS
+2024 
-2035 APAYTFLSALNFVGG
+2035 
-2050 SRNGGLRFEL
+2050 
-2060 DRALAPS
+2060 
-2067 HAASLVLHDCDDS
+2067 
-2080 FAFADAAYS
+2080 
-2089 ASDLTYSWPAAGADW
+2089 
-2104 RGLPLMRELR
+2104 
-2114 LSVPGNNPATGAPG
+2114 
-2128 IAGTARVGETLTA
+2128 
-2141 LTDGIGDV
+2141 
-2149 DGRSGASF
+2149 
-2157 VYRWLRVE
+2157 
-2165 GETATAISGATAG
+2165 
-2178 TYTLAADDEG
+2178 
-2188 NRVKVEVAFTD
+2188 
-2199 DLGSPEGPLESAPF
+2199 
-2213 PAAGTV
+2213 
-2219 APVPA
+2219 
-2224 SMTGP
+2224 
-2229 SDLLSATLTVK
+2229 
-2240 EKSPNLG
+2240 
-2247 CFATGSGVL
+2247 
-2256 CSSSSVMTDNDF
+2256 
-2268 TVGTVDYFITQIYLQ
+2268 
-2283 TDGSVLLEFGE
+2283 
-2294 TVRRDVTGSWTLTL
+2294 
-2308 GTTELVFNDAA
+2308 
-2319 RNGGEYT
+2319 
-2326 WTGTGLSWTADDT
+2326 
-2339 VAVKVTDRG
+2339 
-2348 TGDTTPPAHAGPS
+2348 
-2361 RVTSGGDRLVLVFSE
+2361 
-2376 ALDHGTL
+2376 
-2383 PATDRYT
+2383 
-2390 VEADGSPI
+2390 
-2398 AVVAVDDPL
+2398 
-2407 SENERLGLALASPVY
+2407 
-2422 RGQTVRVRY
+2422 
-2431 ADPSDADDARAVQDA
+2431 
-2446 AGNDAASFTSAVR
+2446 
-2459 NDSDHTGAPGE
+2459 
-2470 PTGLEATAIGPTR
+2470 
-2483 IDLAWRAPVERGDSD
+2483 
-2498 ITGYR
+2498 
-2503 IEFSPDGVS
+2503 
-2512 DWRDLM
+2512 
-2518 EDTGERAAA
+2518 
-2527 YSDTRVVPA
+2527 
-2536 ETRHYRVSAINGQ
+2536 
-2549 GPGAPS
+2549 
-2555 EPADATTVS
+2555 
-2564 ALPKIAGQPRVGA
+2564 
-2577 TLRVE
+2577 
-2582 TGDIGDLDGV
+2582 
-2592 DPATFAYRWIRIDG
+2592 
-2606 PVETEIRTA
+2606 
-2615 TGETY
+2615 
-2620 ELVEA
+2620 
-2625 DAGKRVRVKVS
+2625 
-2636 FTDLA
+2636 
-2641 DGGGNP
+2641 
-2647 EERASEAFPA
+2647 
-2657 RGTVLLNT
+2657 
-2665 PATGRP
+2665 
-2671 AIAGTG
+2671 
-2677 RVGGMLTA
+2677 
-2685 ETDAIADAD
+2685 
-2694 GLSNAEFRY
+2694 
-2703 RWVRLD
+2703 
-2709 GPEIPDATAT
+2709 
-2719 GETYAA
+2719 
-2725 VADDLGKRIRVE
+2725 
-2737 VEFTDDHGSPEGP
+2737 
-2750 LASGPVT
+2750 
-2757 IRAMSAP
+2757 
-2764 ASCPRPGLAD
+2764 
-2774 RRWIWSGTVTVGPVE
+2774 
-2789 SSTSGVVRT
+2789 
-2798 VGHGFAAAGGALSDR
+2798 
-2813 DFELGANGYTV
+2813 
-2824 SQGFAATGGELRFYL
+2824 
-2839 DRALAAADS
+2839 
-2848 AGLVLHVCG
+2848 
-2857 ETYAFADAALYD
+2857 
-2869 DGDGF
+2869 
-2874 EYSWPGAGL
+2874 
-2883 DWSPLAGMT
+2883 
-2892 RTLVLSVADPGA
+2892 
-2904 PGAPAGLTAR
+2904 
-2914 AVGST
+2914 
-2919 RIDLAWD
+2919 
-2926 EPLERGDTAITGYR
+2926 
-2940 IEWSADGRSGWRDL
+2940 
-2954 VANTGSTDRAH
+2954 
-2965 ADTVAPETTRHYRV
+2965 
-2979 SAINAQ
+2979 
-2985 GPGSP
+2985 
-2990 SVAAHAATGTGEPGA
+2990 
-3005 PRELVAAK
+3005 
-3013 SATNQAFEI
+3013 
-3022 DLAWEEPADRGDS
+3022 
-3035 DITSYRIEWSAD
+3035 
-3047 GTSNWRALA
+3047 
-3056 ADTGSTDR
+3056 
-3064 TWSDVDLPSPT
+3064 
-3075 TRHYR
+3075 
-3080 VSAIN
+3080 
-3085 AVGPGQAS
+3085 
-3093 NTASATTDDVVPP
+3093 
-3106 VLRSADVRTPGLTVF
+3106 
-3121 LLFAD
+3121 
-3126 AINSATLPMA
+3126 
-3136 SAFTVSADGYRVD
+3136 
-3149 VGYVDVIPVA
+3149 
-3159 GGISIRLR
+3159 
-3167 YISPTIKRGQS
+3167 
-3178 VVVTY
+3178 
-3183 TDPNPGSDDA
+3183 
-3193 TGVIQDRAGHDAA
+3193 
-3206 SFTTGED
+3206 
-3213 GVPAAVNDSGAAPV
+3213 
-3227 APDAPTGLM
+3227 
-3236 AEAAGDTGI
+3236 
-3245 VLTWSPPAYNGG
+3245 
-3257 SAVTGYLIEV
+3257 
-3267 SPDGTDGSFTTR
+3267 
-3279 EANHDVREDGGEDG
+3279 
-3293 AIVTAYTHT
+3293 
-3302 GLTRATTRHYRVSAI
+3302 
-3317 NAAGTGA
+3317 
-3324 ASAST
+3324 
-3329 EFTSATTTMV
+3329 
-3339 APGAPTGLTATAHDA
+3339 
-3354 MPGDTSTQID
+3354 
-3364 LAWTAPAAIEG
+3364 
-3375 VAPPT
+3375 
-3380 GYRIEWSPDGASDWE
+3380 
-3395 ELVEDTGTTDVVY
+3395 
-3408 SDAGLPSETTRHYRV
+3408 
-3423 SARNAPGAAGLGPP
+3423 
-3437 SNVDGATSEDIEPPT
+3437 
-3452 GRRTPVVFINGIQMA
+3452 
-3467 ISYDLSLD
+3467 
-3475 ITGANAPLVSA
+3475 
-3486 FTVTADG
+3486 
-3493 IPITVGAVVSYSIQ
+3493 
-3507 ITGLGRVHRILLDS
+3507 DS

-3530 TVTVT
+3530 RVTVT
-3535 YTDPTPGDDARAI
+3535 YTDPTDGDDARAI
-3548 QDVHGN
+3548 QDRHGN
-3554 DAASFTLTARN
+3554 DAASFTLQAN
-3565 GSRLDDPTLPG
+3565 NSSRLVDPTLPG

-3590 GDASTQIDLAW
+3590 GDTSTQIDLAW

-3707 TDATEPLPSAFTVI
+3707 ADATEPLPSAFTVI

-3733 VEVLVIG
+3733 VEVFVIG

-3809 VQGDTSTQIDL
+3809 MQGDTSTQIDL

-3835 LIEVSPDGTEDSF
+3835 LIEVSPDGAEDSF

-4031 TATAAGETRIDLVW
+4031 TATAAGETRIDLAW

-4059 LIEVSADGSDG
+4059 LIEVSADGTDG

-4109 INAAGTS
+4109 INAAGTG

-4175 IERSAD
+4175 IEWSAD

-4206 DTGLPSETVRHYR
+4206 DTGLPSETERHYR

-4348 TIRSAPV
+4348 TIRPAPV

-4429 TDLTAGDDATGV
+4429 TDLTAGDDTAGV
-4441 IQLPSGLDA
+4441 VQLPSGLDA

-4586 GDASTQIDLAW
+4586 GDASTHIDLAW
-4597 TKPAAIADVAAPTGY
+4597 TKPAEIADVAAPTGY
-4612 RIEVSPDGASHWRDL
+4612 RIEWSPDGASHWRDL
-4627 VPNHAEIEMQSGEIV
+4627 VPNHAETEMQSGEIV

-4654 TRHYRVSAINGEG
+4654 TRYYRVSAINGEG

-5056 AAVGSVVVWSALK
+5056 AAAGSVAVWSALK

-5167 TGYLVERSADVD
+5167 TGYVVERSADVD

-5239 LADAPAGLTAT
+5239 LADAPAGLKAT

-5257 DLAWKEPA
+5257 DLVWKEPA

-5394 SGTDVTLA
+5394 SGTGVTLA

-5440 DAATFAGLAVANG
+5440 DAATFASLAVANG
-5453 SDVDPTAP
+5453 SNVDPTAP

-5519 STDVAYSDTGRGRGT
+5519 STDVAYPDTGRDRGT

-5573 GATAIGTTIR
+5573 MATAIGTTIR

-5589 ADEGATA
+5589 ADEGASA

-5613 DGNWEVLEDDTG
+5613 DGNWEVLEADTG
-5625 TTATTYDDEGLGHG
+5625 TTATAYDDEGLGHG

-5673 SASVAAAGTTLT
+5673 SASVAATGRTLT

-5691 LDAAAA
+5691 LDAAVA

-5715 AIGAVSVSGTHA
+5715 RIGAVAVSA
-5727 TLALASGS
+5727 TDVTLTFTSGS
-5735 AVIRTGQAVTVAYT
+5735 AVIRTGQAVTVAYA
-5749 DPNGGDD
+5749 DPNAGDD
-5756 TAGVVQ
+5756 ARGVVQ
-5762 DAVGN
+5762 DDDGN
-5767 DAEDF
+5767 DAAPF

-5784 GSTVAPTV
+5784 GSTEAPTV

-5848 DAKEDGAIVRA
+5848 DAKQDGAIVRA
-5859 YRDTDVMPGTTR
+5859 YRDTDVMPATTR

-5878 NMIGAGPV
+5878 NMIGTGPV

-5949 NAPWTVLVADT
+5949 NALWTVLVADT

-5967 SDEGLASETTRH
+5967 SDLNLRSETTRH

-6003 ADIVAPAPVS
+6003 DDIVAPAPVS
-6013 ASVAAAGTTLTIV
+6013 ASVPAAGTSLTIVFGEDLDGTTAGAPVKEQFEVTAADGAQIEVASVTVSGANVTLTLESGAPAIKTGQTVTVAYTDLTPNDDAGGVVQDDDGNDAADFTLGPASTPGESGKVTNGSTVAATAPGAPSGLAAGGTGSGIRLTWTKPEDTGGRAVTGYLIEVSENGVNGPFAELVANHNTPGTDGAIKTEYMHGVAHGTTRHYRVKAINAVDTGPASNVAGATSVPEGAPPPVPTLTATARDAAQGATATAIDLAWTKPATEGQTPIVSYRIEVSEDGGRTFTALVANHDTMENGAIVTAYPHTGLGSEVTRHYRVSATNTQGTGPPSNVAHATTDDIVAPAPVSASVPAAGTSLTIVFGEDLDGTTAGAPAKEQFEVTAADGAQIEVASVTVSGANVTLALESGAPAIKTGQTVTVAYTDPSANDDAAAVQDDSGNDAASFATLAVTNNSGVAATAPGAPTELTAGGTGSGIRLTWTKPADTGGRAVTGYLIEVSEDGATGPFAELVANHNALGTDGAIKTEYMHDLPHDATRHYRIRARNAAGLGAFSNVDGASAEHPGAPDAPPQLTATANDAMPGDASTRIDLAWAKPAYEGDSAITGYRIEVSEDVDPLVWRELAANHAVMENGAIVTAYADTGLGSEETRHYRVFAMNGEGRSLASDAAHATTGDIESPEPVSASVAATGDSLTIV
-6026 FDEALDAAAARLPAA
+6026 FDEALEAAARAPAA
-6041 ARFEISAPD
+6041 GRFRMTAADGARFR
-6050 GAEIA
+6050 IA
-6055 IGTVSVSG
+6055 GVSVNG
-6063 TDVTLA
+6063 TDVTLDLHA
-6069 LTSGSA
+6069 ESPVIRADQAVAVAYTDLTANDDAGGVVQDDSGNDAADFTLGPGLSVTVTNGSA
-6075 VIRTGQAV
+6075 VAAGAPGAPRNLGAASGGTDRIVVRWDAPADTGGRAITGYLIEVSPDGTDGSFTTLVADHTTMSGGRFEYVHMNRGPSDVRHYRVAARNALGLGPFAGPVEGSVELKGRVALTADSTSVAEGGSVAWTVTATTDEDARPEDGLRMQVRVVSEDATAEDDSREDSRGDYAAVDETVTFEPGDFDPQTVDGEPRYVAVKTGTVAIVDDVEVEDEERFSLSMSITGGGTGWARGADRVEVAIPDTDAWRLVVIADPASVVEGETHEVVLTARVVPGDPGDGSVPPTAEEDCVVRFPVSVRLETGGTATAGTDYTLDGALDARPIAACGAQTSWRVSLAAVVDAAHDPGETVTFAPRFAATPAVAPASLAPAEVTVREEPGVVLGALALTVEEGGEESYTAVLTTRPAGTVWLTASVSGDRDVTVEPAAPKRLTFTPESWNEPQTLTVRAAQDGDDEDDAATISHAVSGADYAGVTAADVPVAVLDDDKSFGVMTVRLSDGAAGAGTHDPAPAAHHGEPFHITLWWSELRTRHYETPRNAIGADRAIRVTGAAVVPVRDEHTGSWTQSRLRLKLTPEGTGDVTLVLEPMDCSYPDLNRPRPDPRALCAWLAQGQGITGLAERVRWTVRGIGAVPAAPRNLTLGTDEILTVQGQVVESRTVLVAGFDADPDASHWRVEAQAPGGDWSGARVWRGAKHGSRHNVRLDGLAPDGDWAVRARWENRYGPGPWAQARTTDGRAPEAPQGLAVAQGPDGRSVALTWTPSSAVARYQYRLGRLAQTMTGGWIDIPDSGPGAANRASFTVDGVERVWEIKAQLRAVSASGQAGAASAEARVPAAAPLVLADGVAVTSDPGEDGLYGIGDRIEVAVTMSRPVRREGAAPVVRLAFDDGQTREAALVRIRQPDTVGIGDPGVGSGDTLVFAYAVREGDEDTDGIAIRADGLELNGGRLVDASPGGGGAAAAVGLGRERHFPAQRVQAVLPEVERIERLGNRVWVHYERDLQPWTLDPVLRSGALGGQFHPDYSLSRPVSHAVIDARIVRGRGWSRSCGRTETGCRTVRLTLGKVYRDEAGGPGREGGYEAPDPGETVEISYAPNPHHAKYRLRDAAGNEAPAFAPMVAQHLAPGTAPVLAVDDGAGREGVAPVRFTVRLAPAATERVTVQYMTADMPAAVRAPAGRASAGDDYEATSGTLVFAPGETVKTIEVTVLEDTDEDSGEVFRLLLANPSGAVLGDAEATGTIRNDELLTATFGAVPESHDGETAFTLGLAFSEEVAVSAQMLRDAALRVTGGSVTGVRQVDAASSRRWEVTVAPSSDAAV
-6083 TVAYSDLERRTTTR
+6083 TVALAPRASCDAPGAVCTGDGLGLDRAAEAAVPGPAALGGAGGGGRGAGGLDARGVGRRDAGR
-6097 RAWSRTTTATTRR
+6097 R
-6110 RSRSGRA
+6110 

>member
-1 MRWLRPVCLRARGDG
+1 MRWLRPACIRARGDG
-16 PGTGA
+16 PGVGA
-21 APRSSRGSSCVRS
+21 APRSPRRRLSTILRSFVPVSEAARRCLRPRSSSSRRGGL
-34 PRAGVR
+34 PAAALRAG
-40 RLLRVPGAVFAGLR
+40 AGI
-54 RWPAARGSSPPR
+54 A
-66 RGSAASLRAVAGV
+66 
-79 VLLLIFAV
+79 LLLL
-87 AAVPAQAQVD
+87 AALAALPSPAQAQYR
-97 LVTLVKNIDETPTT
+97 LVSNTAQSESDTGNNIFALQFRTGGHRGDYVLSSVGIRLGNFSGTPNTSNYRVRILSATLDSDNPGSTVIAT
-111 NLFLSGGVS
+111 LS
-120 KLAQKFTTGSNRYT
+120 
-134 ITSARLTIYARSG
+134 
-147 LEVSISTESGGNPS
+147 NPS
-161 STVFTFTNPERIANG
+161 SFTRNAVNVFTAPG
-176 RRNTFTVPA
+176 NT
-185 SESAAAT
+185 T
-192 LAANTDYFV
+192 LAWSRRYFV
-201 VFAHTSGNRG
+201 EAAQTDGTGGLPEYSRTLSDSDVGESGWSFYTVQRERDSETDSWTGESRTARIQINGFAANPSG
-211 DYAWQLTGS
+211 DYT
-220 EAQSGVDDNDDD
+220 
-232 TADWSI
+232 
-238 ANNLMGLGSNW
+238 
-249 GSASNDVGLFEL
+249 
-261 RGVPPIRDPRL
+261 PPRL
-272 QSNNP
+272 RSDDP
-277 VEVLA
+277 VELLED
-282 SGTRIALRFDRTLD
+282 GTRIALRFDSALD
-296 TANPPPASAFEVE
+296 TANLPPASAFEVE
-309 VDGDRFPVDR
+309 ADGRLIPLTDVSAPTTN
-319 VAVDGSVVNLDV
+319 GSVVNLDV
-331 LATIR
+331 SPAIR
-336 QGQTVEVGYTDPT
+336 RDQTVSVAYEDPT
-349 SGDDAGAIQD
+349 PGDDADAIQD
-359 TYGTDAADFTR
+359 AIGNDAADFTR
-370 TATNSSATIELY
+370 TALNSSRHQLH
-382 GTWLDCPT
+382 GFWLDCPT

-397 EVTVH
+397 DVVVYLKHTYG
-402 LRHNVPG
+402 R
-409 GTISGSRNFRTS
+409 GSIVFGAWFHTD

-433 RDFDVF
+433 QNNRAQWSSDSEV
-439 IGPRQS
+439 GAAS
-445 YPFTVSTTADT
+445 MAVTVSTTEDT
-456 LKEASETFTIRYS
+456 LKEGSETFTIRFT
-469 PTDTV
+469 PTDSV
-474 RDRNNPRIDEKC
+474 RDRNDPQIDEKC
-486 EITILDDDTANAA
+486 EFTILDDGDTDNVA

-507 GTPRS
+507 GTARN

-520 SRIADANG
+520 SAIADANG
-528 LHTVSYEY
+528 LHNASFSYR
-536 GWFWVDGNVNTR
+536 WIQVDGREEST
-548 VGTNSRTYTVMP
+548 VGTDSPTYTLTP
-560 ADVGKRIK
+560 ADVRKRIK
-568 VVVAF
+568 VEVTFA
-573 TDSASF
+573 DDGGSA
-579 AETVSS
+579 EGPLSS
-585 DPVFVR
+585 APVLVDDIPG
-591 HVDTPATG
+591 VDTPATG
-599 APVIAGSGLVGK
+599 TPAITGSGRIGEALGV
-611 TLTAGTS
+611 
-618 DIADVDGLANVEYRY
+618 DVSGIDDADGLTSPTFSY

-659 VGRQIKVRVSFV
+659 LGREIKVRVSFF
-671 DDAGGV
+671 DDLGSV
-677 SGLTSAPVT
+677 SRLTSAPVT
-686 ISRAAPPAVCPAL
+686 IVRAPPAVCPAL
-699 PDLAG
+699 PDLAEG
-704 TDRVRLWSGT
+704 RVRLWSGT
-714 VTVGDVLL
+714 VAVGEVLL
-722 LDGRLLYGHGFTEGS
+722 LNGGLLYGHGFAEGS
-737 LTLGAA
+737 SALGAA
-743 GGLSDKEFGIGGRA
+743 GGLSDREFGIGGRA
-757 YTVRTGLVGGGA
+757 YTIRTGLVGGGA

-774 QLDRGLTDAEVATLA
+774 DRRLTDAEVATLA

-796 YAFSEASYSELVP
+796 YAFSEASYSELVSLGGIP
-809 QGSIATYSWGGTG
+809 TYNWGGTG

-830 RTLHL
+830 QTLHL

-842 TGAPGISGTHRV
+842 TGAPGISGTRRV
-854 GETLRASTGTVDD
+854 GETLRASTGGIADA
-867 IDGLT
+867 DGL
-872 SPGYRYRWI
+872 SNAAFSYQWS
-881 RVDGSTETAIAGAAS
+881 RVDGTTETAIEEATA
-896 STYTLADADEGKRV
+896 STYRLTDADEGKRV
-910 KVEVAFTDDLGFAE
+910 KVEVAFDDDLGFAE
-924 TRSASVA
+924 TRSVSVA
-931 VRAAGVQATCEASAL
+931 VRAASVPATCAAPAL
-946 GADETEIWTGEVT
+946 GADETDMWTGEVT
-959 VGTVRF
+959 VGALRF
-965 QGAPIAYGFAE
+965 QGTPIAYGFAE
-976 ALSPLPAAGA
+976 ALTPLHAAGA
-986 LSDTDFETGYSS
+986 LSDTDFETGGGGGAY
-998 DAHTVRAGMASAGGS
+998 TVRAGMVSAGGS

-1019 RRLTQVG
+1019 RRLTEHEAG
-1026 TDRVVLHVCGEAY
+1026 RVVLYVCGEAY
-1039 AFGDASYDSATRR
+1039 AFADAAWDPGTGR
-1052 YTWSGAGLDWSSV
+1052 YTWSGAGLDWSSA
-1065 ASRTLRLRR
+1065 ASRTLRLRG
-1074 PSDITPPE
+1074 PSDITPPGL
-1082 IVIARTIGEG
+1082 ATSIG
-1092 GGLIVLQ
+1092 
-1099 FREGLDHD
+1099 
-1107 NRPSASVFTVTADG
+1107 G
-1121 RPLTVTVSS
+1121 RPLASSAVVISSSSTHSLIEIYFDEDLDHSNYPPNSAFTVSADGADARIVAVTRLASIAVRLTVSSPIRQGQTVTVSYS
-1130 AESGGRLIYLDVSP
+1130 
-1144 RLREGQ
+1144 
-1150 TVTLTYTDPT
+1150 DPT
-1160 PGDDARAV
+1160 PGDDARAL
-1168 QDAAGN
+1168 QDEAGN
-1174 DAASFTAAVRNDSTY
+1174 DVASFTVTANNSSLY
-1189 TGSGNPEITGTAR
+1189 TGTSGMPSISGTAR
-1202 VGETLTASPGNIDD
+1202 VGETLTASPGDIDD
-1216 AHGVTTAVYGYQWI
+1216 DDRVTTAVYGYQWI
-1230 RQNGGEADIPGA
+1230 RVDGNEEADIPGA
-1242 AAETYTLTDVDEGKR
+1242 AAETYTLTDADEGTR
-1257 IRVRAS
+1257 IQVRAS
-1263 FVDDAGNA
+1263 FVDDAGNP
-1271 ETRTSERT
+1271 ETRTSDRT

-1323 TVRLEAPA
+1323 TVRLEPPA
-1331 GNDWEI
+1331 GNDWAI
-1337 DDDKRSHEV
+1337 DDDKRSHAV
-1346 AFRAG
+1346 AFGAG
-1351 EAEKTLLISLR
+1351 EAAKTLLISLK
-1362 RVGPANVGFSHGAA
+1362 RVGPANVGFSGAA
-1376 QGGTLLA
+1376 TRSGTLVA

-1388 TGYDTADTAEVE
+1388 AGYDTADTAEVE
-1400 VVVVPNPLWIARL
+1400 VVVFPNPMWNARL
-1413 TEPAYTFIEDGT
+1413 TEPPHVFIEDGG

-1435 ASPDM
+1435 ASPDI
-1440 PAPSMPP
+1440 PAPSTDSNGEDLIAVYFST
-1447 DGNNPVEVYI
+1447 DGRT
-1457 ATSSDTAFADVDYE
+1457 ATANLDFPLLSVTV
-1471 AFGRSL
+1471 
-1477 PIPLSS
+1477 PIPTSS
-1483 FMAGPDGVQRGRAV
+1483 FMAGPDGVQRGRATV
-1497 FRFAALQD
+1497 AFAPVQD

-1520 APIVA
+1520 EPRVPRDT
-1525 LGAITFEGPD
+1525 ITFEGPD
-1535 GRRDT
+1535 GRRDI
-1540 NSVRYP
+1540 SEARYP

-1572 RATTDA
+1572 RATTEA

-1628 DALGFAEGPLAS
+1628 DALGFAEGPLVS

-1674 GAIQVFK
+1674 GEIQAFK
-1681 VPVAYGYYTGDAVLS
+1681 VPVAYGYYAGDAVLS

-1736 AERAALALHVCG
+1736 AERAALVLHVCG

-1779 RTLRLSTTRSLPT
+1779 RTLRLSTTRSLPS
-1792 GAPEIEGTARMGETL
+1792 GAPEIEGTPRIGETL

-1816 ADGLSAPGFAYQWI
+1816 ADGLSSPGFAYQWI

-1850 TAEDLGKA
+1850 TADDLGKA

-1901 TMRAATG
+1901 TMQAATG

-1938 DSDSYG
+1938 DSDSYR

-2001 SSRVTLSTS
+2001 NSRVTLSS
-2010 LSGGI
+2010 FSGGI
-2015 GFHHEQSGR
+2015 GFDHEQSGQ

-2089 ASDLTYSWPAAGADW
+2089 ASDRTYSWPAAGADW
-2104 RGLPLMRELR
+2104 RGLPLMRQLR

-2141 LTDGIGDV
+2141 LTGGIGDV

-2199 DLGSPEGPLESAPF
+2199 DLGSSEGPLESAPF
-2213 PAAGTV
+2213 PAAGTI

-2224 SMTGP
+2224 PMTDP

-2319 RNGGEYT
+2319 RNGGIYT

-2376 ALDHGTL
+2376 ALDHATL

-2422 RGQTVRVRY
+2422 RGQAVRVRY
-2431 ADPSDADDARAVQDA
+2431 ADPSDDDDARAVQDA

-2459 NDSDHTGAPGE
+2459 NDSDHTGAPGA
-2470 PTGLEATAIGPTR
+2470 PTGLEATANGPTR
-2483 IDLAWRAPVERGDSD
+2483 IDLAWHAPVERGDSD

-2518 EDTGERAAA
+2518 EDTGERAVA
-2527 YSDTRVVPA
+2527 YNDTRVVPA

-2549 GPGAPS
+2549 GPGEPS

-2606 PVETEIRTA
+2606 PVETEIRNA

-2625 DAGKRVRVKVS
+2625 DAGKRVRVKVT

-2657 RGTVLLNT
+2657 RGTVVENT

-2671 AIAGTG
+2671 AIEGTG
-2677 RVGGMLTA
+2677 RVGGMLTV

-2725 VADDLGKRIRVE
+2725 VADDLGKRIRVD

-2750 LASGPVT
+2750 LASVPVT

-2774 RRWIWSGTVTVGPVE
+2774 RRLIWSGTVTVGPVE
-2789 SSTSGVVRT
+2789 SSTSGGVRT
-2798 VGHGFAAAGGALSDR
+2798 VGHGFAAAGGVLRAGGALSDR

-2857 ETYAFADAALYD
+2857 ETYAFADAVVHD

-2919 RIDLAWD
+2919 RIDLSWTGPAD
-2926 EPLERGDTAITGYR
+2926 PGVTGYR
-2940 IEWSADGRSGWRDL
+2940 IEWSGDGRSGWRDL

-2965 ADTVAPETTRHYRV
+2965 ADTVAPQTTRHYRV

-3245 VLTWSPPAYNGG
+3245 GLTWRPPAYNGG

-3267 SPDGTDGSFTTR
+3267 SPDGTDGSFTTL
-3279 EANHDVREDGGEDG
+3279 EANHDVREDGGEDA

-3324 ASAST
+3324 ASGT
-3329 EFTSATTTMV
+3329 DFATTTMV
-3339 APGAPTGLTATAHDA
+3339 APGAPTGLAATAHDA
-3354 MPGDTSTQID
+3354 MPGDASTQIDLAWTAPAAIEGIAAPTGYRIEVSPDGASDWEELVEDTGTTDVAYSDTGLPSETTRHYRVSARNAGGAGPPSNVDDATSGDIAPPVQNSSPGVEFAGDLINVWYEELLDATDAHVPSASVFTVSADGVPIDVGSFQIRERGELYWVSLAVSPTIKRGQRVTVTYTDPTDGDDARAIQDVHGNDAASFTRTAANLSRLDPIGAPTGLVATANDAMQGDTSTQID

-3375 VAPPT
+3375 VA
-3380 GYRIEWSPDGASDWE
+3380 
-3395 ELVEDTGTTDVVY
+3395 
-3408 SDAGLPSETTRHYRV
+3408 
-3423 SARNAPGAAGLGPP
+3423 
-3437 SNVDGATSEDIEPPT
+3437 
-3452 GRRTPVVFINGIQMA
+3452 
-3467 ISYDLSLD
+3467 
-3475 ITGANAPLVSA
+3475 
-3486 FTVTADG
+3486 
-3493 IPITVGAVVSYSIQ
+3493 
-3507 ITGLGRVHRILLDS
+3507 
-3521 LSPTIKRGQ
+3521 
-3530 TVTVT
+3530 
-3535 YTDPTPGDDARAI
+3535 
-3548 QDVHGN
+3548 
-3554 DAASFTLTARN
+3554 
-3565 GSRLDDPTLPG
+3565 
-3576 APTGLAATANDAMQ
+3576 
-3590 GDASTQIDLAW
+3590 
-3601 TAPAA
+3601 
-3606 IEGVPAPTGY
+3606 APTGY

-3707 TDATEPLPSAFTVI
+3707 ADATEPLPSAFTVI

-3809 VQGDTSTQIDL
+3809 MQGDTSTQIDL

-3905 APVLSYVAVVFDTMR
+3905 APVLEYVAVVADTMR

-3928 GAPGHTPPK
+3928 GATGRTPPK
-3937 SAFTVTADGF
+3937 SAFAVTADGF
-3947 PTDFDTVSVSGPAAV
+3947 PTDFDTVSVSGQPVV
-3962 LQGFSPTIKAGQTV
+3962 LQGFSPTIKQGQTV
-3976 TVTYTDANAG
+3976 TVTYTDPGAG

-3991 IQDLAGNDAA
+3991 IQDLAGNDV
-4001 GFTTGEDGVP
+4001 GSFTTGEDGVP
-4011 AVVLG
+4011 AVRLGAVLA
-4016 GPLDPPVAPDAPAGL
+4016 PPVAPDAPAGL
-4031 TATAAGETRIDLVW
+4031 TATAAGETRIDLAW

-4109 INAAGTS
+4109 INAAGTG

-4129 GAGTPDEPTELT
+4129 GAGTPGAPAELT

-4162 PAVIGN
+4162 PADIGN
-4168 SPITGYL
+4168 SAITGYL
-4175 IERSAD
+4175 IEWSAD

-4206 DTGLPSETVRHYR
+4206 DTGLPSETERHYR

-4348 TIRSAPV
+4348 TIRPAPV

-4383 ADRFAVSVKGAAVKI
+4383 ADRFTVSVKGAAVKI

-4429 TDLTAGDDATGV
+4429 TDLTAGDDTAGV
-4441 IQLPSGLDA
+4441 VQLPSGLDA

-4586 GDASTQIDLAW
+4586 GDASTHIDLAW
-4597 TKPAAIADVAAPTGY
+4597 TKPAEIADVAAPTGY
-4612 RIEVSPDGASHWRDL
+4612 RIEWSPDGASHWRDL

-4706 LDEEAASEPAPERFA
+4706 LDEAAASAPAPERFA

-4729 VTIVTIGSVAV
+4729 VTIVTIGAVAV
-4740 SGTEVSLSLD
+4740 RGHGGELEPRRGLPRHPGGPRPSR
-4750 ADSPVIRA
+4750 SPTPTPPRA
-4758 GQTVTVAY
+4758 
-4766 TDPTAGDDAA
+4766 
-4776 AVQDDDGNDAETFE
+4776 
-4790 GFAVV
+4790 
-4795 NGSGVAASV
+4795 
-4804 PGAPTG
+4804 
-4810 LGAEARGPDRIR
+4810 
-4822 LSWDTPA
+4822 
-4829 DNGGRAVTGYRIDVS
+4829 
-4844 TDGVHFATL
+4844 
-4853 EAEHDVTVYEHMGVP
+4853 
-4868 TGVTRHY
+4868 
-4875 LVYAINAI
+4875 
-4883 GTGEA
+4883 
-4888 SVGASAMTTTRVPGA
+4888 TTR
-4903 PTGLAATANDDA
+4903 
-4915 MPGDT
+4915 
-4920 STHIDLAWTKP
+4920 
-4931 AEIGESAITGYKIEW
+4931 
-4946 SADGNAPWIEREANH
+4946 
-4961 AEMENGG
+4961 
-4968 IVTAYSDTGLDSE
+4968 
-4981 TTRYYRISAINGDGA
+4981 
-4996 GSPSNVDG
+4996 
-5004 ATTGDIAGPEPQSAS
+5004 
-5019 VTGSGTGIA
+5019 
-5028 IVFDEALDGDPANA
+5028 
-5042 PATDRFAVSVDGVP
+5042 
-5056 AAVGSVVVWSALK
+5056 
-5069 QVVLGGFSPAIRD
+5069 
-5082 GQAVTVT
+5082 
-5089 YTDLTDGDDATGVIQ
+5089 
-5104 DDDGN
+5104 
-5109 DAEPF
+5109 
-5114 TLPRTLPRE
+5114 
-5123 ILVTNGAT
+5123 
-5131 RPVSEPDAPESL
+5131 
-5143 MAESGQDRIL
+5143 
-5153 LTWDP
+5153 P
-5158 PADYGGSPI
+5158 P
-5167 TGYLVERSADVD
+5167 
-5179 PRVWRKL
+5179 
-5186 ASNHEETAY
+5186 
-5195 EDVVEPEATRDKN
+5195 
-5208 TDVTRH
+5208 
-5214 YRVSATNAIGTGDPS
+5214 
-5229 DPVRGTIETG
+5229 
-5239 LADAPAGLTAT
+5239 
-5250 AVGGTRI
+5250 
-5257 DLAWKEPA
+5257 
-5265 DEGESLVTGY
+5265 
-5275 RIEWSEDGNAPWEA
+5275 
-5289 LVEDTGSTDRSHS
+5289 
-5302 DTMELDSE
+5302 
-5310 TTRHYRVAAIN
+5310 
-5321 GQGTGPRSEPAHAT
+5321 
-5335 TDDIVMPM
+5335 
-5343 PVSASVAASGAALT
+5343 
-5357 IVFDEA
+5357 
-5363 LDAVAARL
+5363 
-5371 PAAARFAVAAT
+5371 
-5382 DGACIGVGGVTV
+5382 C
-5394 SGTDVTLA
+5394 
-5402 LSLAGGVPAIKRGQT
+5402 
-5417 VTVGYTDPSAGD
+5417 
-5429 DAAAVQDDDGN
+5429 
-5440 DAATFAGLAVANG
+5440 
-5453 SDVDPTAP
+5453 
-5461 ARPTGL
+5461 
-5467 VAEAGGD
+5467 
-5474 TRIGLAWRAPCNT
+5474 
-5487 GGRAITGYRIE
+5487 
-5498 RSADDGNGNSDGN
+5498 
-5511 WEELEDDG
+5511 
-5519 STDVAYSDTGRGRGT
+5519 
-5534 RYHYRVS
+5534 
-5541 ARNAPGAAGLGPV
+5541 
-5554 SDVADTATT
+5554 
-5563 MTGPGAPTEL
+5563 
-5573 GATAIGTTIR
+5573 
-5583 LSWMKP
+5583 
-5589 ADEGATA
+5589 
-5596 IRGYKIERSAD
+5596 
-5607 DGSGNS
+5607 
-5613 DGNWEVLEDDTG
+5613 
-5625 TTATTYDDEGLGHG
+5625 
-5639 ETYHYRVSAFNSD
+5639 
-5652 SAGPVSNVADAT
+5652 
-5664 IDIRGPVPQ
+5664 
-5673 SASVAAAGTTLT
+5673 
-5685 IAFDEA
+5685 
-5691 LDAAAA
+5691 
-5697 NLPAAARFA
+5697 
-5706 IAAPDGARF
+5706 
-5715 AIGAVSVSGTHA
+5715 
-5727 TLALASGS
+5727 
-5735 AVIRTGQAVTVAYT
+5735 
-5749 DPNGGDD
+5749 
-5756 TAGVVQ
+5756 
-5762 DAVGN
+5762 
-5767 DAEDF
+5767 
-5772 TLGPGLSVTVNN
+5772 
-5784 GSTVAPTV
+5784 
-5792 ATRPTGLVAMA
+5792 
-5803 AGDTRIDLSWN
+5803 
-5814 APADN
+5814 
-5819 GGRAITGYRIERST
+5819 
-5833 DGGLTYPATPLVANH
+5833 
-5848 DAKEDGAIVRA
+5848 
-5859 YRDTDVMPGTTR
+5859 
-5871 HYRVSAI
+5871 
-5878 NMIGAGPV
+5878 
-5886 SDAEH
+5886 
-5891 ATTSNCAPGAPT
+5891 
-5903 GLGLTAVA
+5903 
-5911 AALGATSTQ
+5911 
-5920 IDLSWTAP
+5920 
-5928 TDLGTPPST
+5928 
-5937 IRGYRIERSADG
+5937 
-5949 NAPWTVLVADT
+5949 
-5960 EDTATSH
+5960 
-5967 SDEGLASETTRH
+5967 
-5979 YRVSAMVSGCDS
+5979 
-5991 AGPPSDA
+5991 
-5998 ESATS
+5998 
-6003 ADIVAPAPVS
+6003 
-6013 ASVAAAGTTLTIV
+6013 
-6026 FDEALDAAAARLPAA
+6026 
-6041 ARFEISAPD
+6041 
-6050 GAEIA
+6050 
-6055 IGTVSVSG
+6055 
-6063 TDVTLA
+6063 
-6069 LTSGSA
+6069 
-6075 VIRTGQAV
+6075 
-6083 TVAYSDLERRTTTR
+6083 
-6097 RAWSRTTTATTRR
+6097 RTTTATTPGPSRASRSPTARASPPAFPAPRRVSAPRRGGRTGSGSPGMRRPTPAGGRSRATGSTCRRTACTSRRWR
-6110 RSRSGRA
+6110 RSTT